1 VVVTYYPIPDIPDG
15 VTPSERRFCEQV
27 RSTIAKLD
35 AYGQPLEV
43 HQPYYTESSFA
54 GVGTPLPEFV
64 VYRAD
69 RNVEL
74 LYATWSPNFDGT
86 VEHDLAL
93 YYRESGIA
101 TRVKVQEIAAAS
113 VATTAWQ
120 QFIAKRFTQTGSSH
134 TLRSG
139 EMLTLEI
146 IDAIPGPSMP
156 IPLGLLSLYFRGAT
170 S

>member
-1 VVVTYYPIPDIPDG
+1 VVVTYYPIPDIPEG
-15 VTPSERRFCEQV
+15 VTPAERRFCEQV
-27 RSTIAKLD
+27 RSAIAKLD

-54 GVGTPLPEFV
+54 EVGTPLPEFV

-69 RNVEL
+69 RAVEL
-74 LYATWSPNFDGT
+74 LYATWSPNFSGS
-86 VEHDLAL
+86 VQHDLRL

-101 TRVKVQEIAAAS
+101 DRVKVQEIAAGLAITENWKAF
-113 VATTAWQ
+113 VP
-120 QFIAKRFTQTGSSH
+120 KRFVQTIKSH
-134 TLRSG
+134 VLRVA

-146 IDAIPGPSMP
+146 TDAIVGPDRP
-156 IPLGLLSLYFRGAT
+156 IPPGLLSLYFRGAT